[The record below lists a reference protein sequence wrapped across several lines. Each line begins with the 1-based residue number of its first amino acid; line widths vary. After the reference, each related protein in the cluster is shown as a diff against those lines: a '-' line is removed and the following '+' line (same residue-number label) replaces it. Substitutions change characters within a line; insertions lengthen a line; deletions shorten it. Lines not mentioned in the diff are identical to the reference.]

1 MRNLL
6 RRGGALLLA
15 AMLALGVGQADAT
28 VYFLLNGA
36 TATSSAPTGTAPT
49 AGGTISPAQPN
60 APTSGQAVSSTQS
73 FVINVDGTDPNGS
86 VSCTVQLYGSNDGAH
101 WATYGSAVTASGTA
115 GTGTTSA
122 TGTVP
127 YLWFAAA
134 VTAISGTGA
143 KCSVRM
149 NA

>member
-6 RRGGALLLA
+6 RRCSALLLA
-15 AMLALGVGQADAT
+15 SILALGPGQAEAT

-49 AGGTISPAQPN
+49 ASGTISPAQPN
-60 APTSGQAVSSTQS
+60 APTSGQGVSAVQS
-73 FVINVDGTDPNGS
+73 FVINVDGTDANGS

-101 WATYGSAVTASGTA
+101 WATYGATVTASGT
-115 GTGTTSA
+115 GTGSTSA

-127 YLWFAAA
+127 YLWYAAQ
-134 VTAISGTGA
+134 VTAISGTAA